1 MELIQ
6 KGLMAT
12 VVAGGVGTVGYH
24 TIQKGNGTTLLD
36 YITSKKR
43 ELISEDKDWQEKDK
57 VYKAAQKE
65 EVIGGVE
72 PRDRTKTKLWQILKN
87 WCSSTGSKVFTNIH
101 DDTYQKFSIWCLKT
115 KTIEKDLKD
124 EGLEEETNWKAKADE
139 FKDKDKNSDSSF
151 ITPETSKPPKP
162 EKAEVQESD
171 IQKWCQKHKTESFK
185 HEAESTYLRVKKWCY
200 QPKNNQGKGK

>member
-12 VVAGGVGTVGYH
+12 VVAGGVGTVGYY

-101 DDTYQKFSIWCLKT
+101 DDTYQKFSIWCLKA
-115 KTIEKDLKD
+115 KTIKQDLED
-124 EGLEEETNWKAKADE
+124 EGLQEVTRWNDKVTQ
-139 FKDKDKNSDSSF
+139 FKDKDKNSDSGF
-151 ITPETSKPPKP
+151 ITPEDNRK
-162 EKAEVQESD
+162 EVEESD
-171 IQKWCQKHKTESFK
+171 IRNWCEKNKLESFK
-185 HEAESTYLRVKKWCY
+185 HETDQTYLRVKKWCY
-200 QPKNNQGKGK
+200 QPKEQLKAQV